1 MHLEPYS
8 ELNWAYQ
15 LHYYVCF
22 QTHRHQSL
30 FVKQD
35 RISLLQRVL
44 DEICENHNYHLLQ
57 SKLFSNH
64 IRCLLSLRPNQS
76 IAVVVQKIKGNLSRE
91 YGVAFNAIPPL
102 WARGYLA
109 RSAGRVHV
117 ERVKSYLNSQS
128 EHHGYH
134 KRVRPPVFRYRATN
148 IPRLTAA
155 HSFFDLT
162 QHLVFATRYRAGVFD
177 STFGEALAK
186 YWLRVAAK
194 RGFAIEQ
201 VSILPDHAHLMVK
214 TVPKISV
221 EDCALI
227 LMNNGQYFVG
237 KHFSSALVQAG
248 IERLWQASAYAGTC
262 GQMTTALLKSFL
274 SQAD

>member
-1 MHLEPYS
+1 M
-8 ELNWAYQ
+8 
-15 LHYYVCF
+15 
-22 QTHRHQSL
+22 
-30 FVKQD
+30 
-35 RISLLQRVL
+35 
-44 DEICENHNYHLLQ
+44 
-57 SKLFSNH
+57 
-64 IRCLLSLRPNQS
+64 
-76 IAVVVQKIKGNLSRE
+76 VVQKIKANLSRE
-91 YGVAFNAIPPL
+91 YGLAFNAVPPL

-109 RSAGRVHV
+109 RSTGRVQV
-117 ERVKSYLNSQS
+117 ERVKSYLDSQS

-162 QHLVFATRYRAGVFD
+162 HHLVFATRYRVGFFD
-177 STFGEALAK
+177 SAIGEALAK
-186 YWLRVAAK
+186 YWLHVALK

-201 VSILPDHAHLMVK
+201 VSILPDHVHLMVK
-214 TVPKISV
+214 TVAKMSV

-227 LMNNGQYFVG
+227 LMNNGQYFAG

-248 IERLWQASAYAGTC
+248 IERLWQTSAYAGTC

-274 SQAD
+274 SRAD